1 MYGEARSALR
11 KALNLLA
18 ESGAIDVWRL
28 WVCLKIFRT
37 WGIHAQCM
45 AILMVNI
52 TYDQEDLHTQMAMVL
67 NGDKAD

>member
-52 TYDQEDLHTQMAMVL
+52 MIKKKYTPKWQCFEWGQW
-67 NGDKAD
+67 

>member
-28 WVCLKIFRT
+28 WVCLKILT

-52 TYDQEDLHTQMAMVL
+52 MIKKKKHAQMAMF
-67 NGDKAD
+67 

>member
-52 TYDQEDLHTQMAMVL
+52 MIKKKIHAQMAMF
-67 NGDKAD
+67 